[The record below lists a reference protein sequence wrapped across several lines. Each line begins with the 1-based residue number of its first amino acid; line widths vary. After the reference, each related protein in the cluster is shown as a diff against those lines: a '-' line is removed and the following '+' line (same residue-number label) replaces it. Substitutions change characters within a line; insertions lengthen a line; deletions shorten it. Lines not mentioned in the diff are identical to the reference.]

1 MDSYSDVCNRGKGG
15 GTGTFASSMAL
26 FGIVILGNAYTAPCT
41 SLHLT
46 PSIELRTSVVNF
58 AFSL

>member
-1 MDSYSDVCNRGKGG
+1 MDSYVDVRNRGKGG

-26 FGIVILGNAYTAPCT
+26 FGIVILGKAYTAPCT